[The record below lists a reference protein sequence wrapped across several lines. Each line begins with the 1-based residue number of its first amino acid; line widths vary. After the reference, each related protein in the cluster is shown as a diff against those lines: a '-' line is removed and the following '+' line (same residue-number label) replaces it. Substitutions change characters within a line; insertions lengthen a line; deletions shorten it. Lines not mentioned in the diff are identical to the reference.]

1 MIKLIFISLLT
12 LIALAFNLHSTGQF
26 TKTLFQDKIKTEKP
40 TSADLQK
47 LLDQQFIY
55 ICKEDSLQIL
65 KKRHAAELNKLH
77 LEVQTLNKEKTK
89 IRNTSL
95 KDTINRID
103 DSKIQLKISRIDSQI
118 NELNDLASKHNN
130 DLAKINGDI
139 KEVIKQIDKL
149 NNSLVKEGSKVYHSY
164 KIKHRGSHYYVFV
177 SNTTK
182 DVFQLHWLNKKNN
195 KGYTSIQNVHKQL
208 IDEKLNPLLIT
219 NAGMYTPELAPQGL
233 YVEDYKEY
241 IKIDTTKPNSN
252 NFYLK
257 PNGVFYID
265 SLGFPKIDT
274 TELFYTK
281 YKKGLKPKYATQSGP
296 MLLIN
301 GRVHQDFTYH
311 SSNKKIRNGIGI
323 IEKNKIVI
331 CISID
336 EVNFYDF
343 ALLFKEVFGCKD
355 AMFLDG
361 AISRM
366 YLNDLNPKEK
376 GGQFGPII
384 SISSKQ

>member
-1 MIKLIFISLLT
+1 MIKLIFISFFA
-12 LIALAFNLHSTGQF
+12 LIALAFNLYSTGKF
-26 TKTLFQDKIKTEKP
+26 TNTVFQDNIKTGNP
-40 TSADLQK
+40 TDSELQK
-47 LLDQQFIY
+47 LLDQQYKY
-55 ICKEDSLQIL
+55 ICKQDSLQTL
-65 KKRHAAELNKLH
+65 KQRHTREINALNV
-77 LEVQTLNKEKTK
+77 EVQNLNNKKEKIK
-89 IRNTSL
+89 NTSL
-95 KDTINRID
+95 KDTIKKID
-103 DSKIQLKISRIDSQI
+103 ESKIKDKISSIDSTI
-118 NELNDLASKHNN
+118 KALNVQTSKHNN

-139 KEVIKQIDKL
+139 KEAIKQIDKL
-149 NNSLVKEGSKVYHSY
+149 NNSLVIEGSKVYHSY

-219 NAGMYTPELAPQGL
+219 NAGMYTAELAPQGL
-233 YVEDYKEY
+233 YIEDYKEY

-323 IEKNKIVI
+323 IDKNKIVL

-355 AMFLDG
+355 ALFLDG

-384 SISSKQ
+384 SISSK